1 MQNSFYQMLEE
12 RKRSQEIC
20 EIEKIKAIEAA
31 KACVRLEE
39 RRIRQQM
46 KEIEEER
53 RRNQGEDLV
62 FGENGELQLV
72 TTNLSFTAEPRQVT
86 NMMSPKLTILKHEKD
101 EDEKIFQVDF
111 RIAERNLKI
120 FLEPNEIG
128 SGNYLLKKFA
138 SVGVIFYLKT
148 ARAKL
153 VATRILCVLQQIFTE
168 EEILPDDVGWIKSID
183 GKWRYVEEGDL
194 TWERVKKL
202 AKK

>member
-101 EDEKIFQVDF
+101 EDEKIF
-111 RIAERNLKI
+111 
-120 FLEPNEIG
+120 
-128 SGNYLLKKFA
+128 
-138 SVGVIFYLKT
+138 
-148 ARAKL
+148 
-153 VATRILCVLQQIFTE
+153 
-168 EEILPDDVGWIKSID
+168 
-183 GKWRYVEEGDL
+183 
-194 TWERVKKL
+194 
-202 AKK
+202 